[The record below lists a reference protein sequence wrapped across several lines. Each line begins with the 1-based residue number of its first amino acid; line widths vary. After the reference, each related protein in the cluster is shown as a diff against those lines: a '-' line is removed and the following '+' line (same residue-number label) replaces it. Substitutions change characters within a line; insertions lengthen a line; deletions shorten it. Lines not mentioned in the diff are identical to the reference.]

1 MQNFKRK
8 LMKRLL
14 LIAISVLISCPA
26 FTQSE
31 EHQGLFENPDKRF
44 WGGVVAGLNCSQVD
58 GDTYSGF
65 HSAGLNA
72 GGLVYWTFAKKAAA
86 SMGFMFSQKGSHGVN
101 ESYSPYGGAYYA
113 KYKLRLNYI
122 EVPVVLH
129 YLFNSYLL
137 GFDGKYLLG
146 VGGSF
151 NALLGSRESMEDMG
165 SPVDFNEGDY
175 PFNKS
180 TFDIIGSLGLLLG
193 GNIVVEARY
202 QYGLTPLRN
211 AAKVPLLNMN
221 MGGRDQFNNTM
232 SFRLIYLF

>member
-1 MQNFKRK
+1 
-8 LMKRLL
+8 MKRLL
-14 LIAISVLISCPA
+14 LIVISASIPCLTFAQPA
-26 FTQSE
+26 R
-31 EHQGLFENPDKRF
+31 QGLFENPDKRF
-44 WGGVVAGLNCSQVD
+44 WGGIVAGLNCSQVD

-72 GGLVYWTFAKKAAA
+72 GGLVYWAFAKKTAA

-146 VGGSF
+146 VGGAF
-151 NALLGSRESMEDMG
+151 NALLGSKESMEDMG
-165 SPVDFNEGDY
+165 SFVGFNEGDY

-180 TFDIIGSLGLLLG
+180 AFDIIGSLGLLLG
-193 GNIVVEARY
+193 GSILVEARY
-202 QYGLTPLRN
+202 QYGLTPLRD
-211 AAKVPLLNMN
+211 AANVPLLNMN

-232 SFRLIYLF
+232 SFRLVYLF